1 MSCHVRSF
9 LSFGNI
15 GKLPIAMS
23 ALTETPRSK
32 LSKTTPK
39 SASHSAFCRYA
50 RKQDIRTTLPQP
62 GPLSTPGAGDSTRC
76 LFASALPSV
85 CGRLLTSV
93 KAGLLTAEGG
103 LYAPRLG
110 PPPGMPILRVG
121 SMEGFVKF
129 ARLGPGP
136 GAPPLLPCCGGTVA
150 AFANAVPRDSR
161 MMGADFPGFTP
172 CVLRMEGL
180 SACGL
185 KAAGAF
191 AAALPSDTWFKR
203 LALRPVTK
211 PASTPAG
218 GSVGIGGW

>member
-1 MSCHVRSF
+1 M
-9 LSFGNI
+9 L
-15 GKLPIAMS
+15 GKLPIVRYVCPLPKRHAQNS
-23 ALTETPRSK
+23 AKTHTKISK
-32 LSKTTPK
+32 SFGFLPLCSEAGHQDV
-39 SASHSAFCRYA
+39 SA
-50 RKQDIRTTLPQP
+50 QP
-62 GPLSTPGAGDSTRC
+62 GPLSMPGAGDSTRC
-76 LFASALPSV
+76 LFASVVPSV

-129 ARLGPGP
+129 ARFGPGP
-136 GAPPLLPCCGGTVA
+136 GAPPLLLCCCGGTVD
-150 AFANAVPRDSR
+150 AFASAVPRDSR
-161 MMGADFPGFTP
+161 MIGADFPGFTP

-191 AAALPSDTWFKR
+191 AAALPSDT
-203 LALRPVTK
+203 
-211 PASTPAG
+211 
-218 GSVGIGGW
+218 